1 MRFLHWI
8 LLLVLIVV
16 VIVARFVISRI
27 LNVGHVDE
35 SLKSSG
41 RARRAGPPLALLSLS
56 ETLFVQAQ
64 VWENAASAPS
74 QLIEGQLWAS
84 KKVKYDFYGDL
95 RNLGGTGRTRGG
107 W

>member
-1 MRFLHWI
+1 MRCWRELFDRIADQVDVRFLHWI

-41 RARRAGPPLALLSLS
+41 RARRAGPPLALLPLS
-56 ETLFVQAQ
+56 ETLCVQAQ
-64 VWENAASAPS
+64 Y
-74 QLIEGQLWAS
+74 IGI
-84 KKVKYDFYGDL
+84 
-95 RNLGGTGRTRGG
+95 
-107 W
+107 